1 MSQLDIED
9 SWQSPEGRA
18 QDPIHCSPDPPDLWE
33 LQRGSTETF
42 LKIQASKTVTIPAFE
57 W

>member
-33 LQRGSTETF
+33 LLRGFTETF